1 MPELPEVETARRGI
15 APHLVGRRIASLVI
29 RNPRLRRPV
38 PLHLQTE
45 LAGRRIEAVERR
57 AKYLLLRC
65 TGGTLLVH
73 LGMSGHLR
81 VFSEP
86 PPPGSHDHLDL
97 VLDDGSLLR
106 YRDPRRF
113 GLFLWTTAPPGQ
125 HPLLRHLGPEPFA
138 PEFDG
143 AWLYA
148 RSRGRTAAV
157 KGFLMDQRTVV
168 GVGNIYASDALFRA
182 GIRPDRPAG
191 RIGLARYRRLAET
204 VRTVLGEAIDKGGTT
219 LRDFSDASGEPGY
232 FRLDLAVYGRA
243 GAPCRSCGQALR
255 QQVIAQRSSVYCPH
269 CQR

>member
-168 GVGNIYASDALFRA
+168 GVGNIYASEALFRA
-182 GIRPDRPAG
+182 WPGTGVLPGRSVRSWVKRLTRAGRRCGTFPTPPANRGIFVWTWRCTDGRGLPAG
-191 RIGLARYRRLAET
+191 PAAR
-204 VRTVLGEAIDKGGTT
+204 
-219 LRDFSDASGEPGY
+219 
-232 FRLDLAVYGRA
+232 
-243 GAPCRSCGQALR
+243 PCVSR
-255 QQVIAQRSSVYCPH
+255 
-269 CQR
+269 